1 MIIDEKGDIWLSV
14 LKVYLLNMVLVKKKF
29 SRIQYIFSIFIATV
43 ILSLCITTYS
53 SIIPDN
59 KVIIVANRGVLDMA
73 PENTMAAFK
82 MAVELGAN
90 GIMVDLRRTKDKRL
104 VLMNDEVIDR
114 TTDGMGRIDMMLYD
128 ELRLYDAGSWWGD
141 EFKGEKV
148 PLLSDVLLFC
158 KLNGLKLILDVK
170 HFGVERQLIT
180 LVKEYD
186 MIEHVYFW
194 GILRNIRELEPSL
207 PIYNLL
213 FAKANE
219 IERDTV
225 EFAHAERNHVC
236 IKMLNSDNRAV
247 IKKGISKK
255 ADVIITNFPQLI
267 MDIFHAED
275 PGEVNIPGPS
285 ASIDGQV
292 LNANLADEGEIADL
306 TLNGTSDRGETL
318 YVRDELSSLLRIIQ
332 SKEVNDDDA
341 RMVALA
347 ASSAVEKSVVPLL
360 IELLDHKKAK
370 VRRNAAWALG
380 LRMDLDGMQPLLDT
394 LKDKDEI
401 VRRESILGIKRI
413 LTVSMPDKKG
423 QKLIIKALLKVLRN
437 DKSPEVRYDAART
450 LGDFRDID
458 TIGPLVKVLEKDTD
472 WMVKSACAGSLGL
485 IGNENAVKSLG
496 TILISD
502 HNLDA
507 AWARKRAA
515 WALADIGAPSV
526 NSLVGALRDNEKNV
540 RQRAYWA
547 LVKIGKP
554 SVQALVSMLKDT
566 NKEIRIMSASALGW
580 INDEFAINALKWT
593 LKDSVPSV
601 RMSAVWAL
609 GRTGSIKVIEPLRKL
624 RKDKN
629 FRVRMSVTEAIS
641 RIRDREDAKDEK

>member
-1 MIIDEKGDIWLSV
+1 
-14 LKVYLLNMVLVKKKF
+14 MVLVKRKLPG
-29 SRIQYIFSIFIATV
+29 IQYTLSIFIANV
-43 ILSLCITTYS
+43 VLSVCFTSYA

-90 GIMVDLRRTKDKRL
+90 GIMVDLRRTKDGRL

-114 TTDGMGRIDMMLYD
+114 TTDGMGRVDMVLYD
-128 ELRLYDAGSWWGD
+128 ELRLYDAGSWRGE

-180 LVKEYD
+180 LIKEYD

-213 FAKANE
+213 FYKANE

-225 EFAHAERNHVC
+225 EFAHTERNHVC
-236 IKMLNSDNRAV
+236 IKMLDSDNRAV

-267 MDIFHAED
+267 MDIFHAVD
-275 PGEVNIPGPS
+275 LNEVNIPGPS
-285 ASIDGQV
+285 AFIEGQV
-292 LNANLADEGEIADL
+292 LNANLEDEGKIADL
-306 TLNGTSDRGETL
+306 TLNGTSDREEAL

-332 SKEVNDDDA
+332 SKESKDDDA
-341 RMVALA
+341 RMAALA
-347 ASSAVEKSVVPLL
+347 VSGVVEKSVVPLL
-360 IELLDHKKAK
+360 VELLNHKKAR

-380 LRMDLDGMQPLLDT
+380 LRMDLDGMQPLLDM

-413 LTVSMPDKKG
+413 LTVSMPDKEG
-423 QKLIIKALLKVLRN
+423 QKLIINVLLKVLRN

-450 LGDFRDID
+450 LGDFHDID
-458 TIGPLVKVLEKDTD
+458 TVGPLVKALGKDSD

-485 IGNENAVKSLG
+485 VGNENAVK
-496 TILISD
+496 
-502 HNLDA
+502 
-507 AWARKRAA
+507 
-515 WALADIGAPSV
+515 ALENYPGI
-526 NSLVGALRDNEKNV
+526 
-540 RQRAYWA
+540 
-547 LVKIGKP
+547 
-554 SVQALVSMLKDT
+554 
-566 NKEIRIMSASALGW
+566 
-580 INDEFAINALKWT
+580 
-593 LKDSVPSV
+593 
-601 RMSAVWAL
+601 
-609 GRTGSIKVIEPLRKL
+609 
-624 RKDKN
+624 
-629 FRVRMSVTEAIS
+629 
-641 RIRDREDAKDEK
+641 